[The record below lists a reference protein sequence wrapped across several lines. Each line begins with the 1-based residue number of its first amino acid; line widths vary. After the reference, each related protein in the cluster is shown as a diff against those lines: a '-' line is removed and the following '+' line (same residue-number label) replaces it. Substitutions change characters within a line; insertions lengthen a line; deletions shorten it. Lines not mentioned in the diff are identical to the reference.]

1 LAFKRKL
8 SSVHY
13 KILTEDDVTN
23 VRNQFY
29 LDIETLRT
37 EAIDRHKNNS
47 TGDIP
52 WWMWVLL
59 AWFASDNIMNWL
71 ASPIFFY
78 PLIMLGSICL
88 ALH

>member
-52 WWMWVLL
+52 WWMWILL

-88 ALH
+88 VLH

>member
-52 WWMWVLL
+52 WWMWILL